1 MCLTLCNPTHG
12 LGNARHPSFIIS
24 WSLLRFTSTESVLL
38 SNHLILCCLFLLL
51 PSVFPS
57 IRIFSEGRLVCNSVT
72 TSTKLCSSHCTSA
85 EGEALKV
92 CRLQRRRGL
101 HPGGEVWWE
110 GTRPPPWG
118 PEETFS
124 PPLLSLISQCVQ
136 HVPSED
142 SYVGM
147 R

>member
-1 MCLTLCNPTHG
+1 MSDSLQPHG

-24 WSLLRFTSTESVLL
+24 RSLLRVMSTESVLL
-38 SNHLILCCLFLLL
+38 SNHLILCCLLLLL

-57 IRIFSEGRLVCNSVT
+57 IRIFSEGRLVYNSVT

-85 EGEALKV
+85 ERPTRSADSREGGASTQEGRSGGKGHALLP
-92 CRLQRRRGL
+92 RAQRRC
-101 HPGGEVWWE
+101 
-110 GTRPPPWG
+110 
-118 PEETFS
+118 F
-124 PPLLSLISQCVQ
+124 LLSLISQCVQ